1 MGSKPEKSQVAEPD
15 FFKGWKQTLVS
26 KIRIEGAD
34 YKDVGELFVLGII
47 RLYFT
52 FMSGKDT

>member
-1 MGSKPEKSQVAEPD
+1 MSIKPEKKVRLLNPT

-34 YKDVGELFVLGII
+34 YKVVGELFVE
-47 RLYFT
+47 
-52 FMSGKDT
+52 